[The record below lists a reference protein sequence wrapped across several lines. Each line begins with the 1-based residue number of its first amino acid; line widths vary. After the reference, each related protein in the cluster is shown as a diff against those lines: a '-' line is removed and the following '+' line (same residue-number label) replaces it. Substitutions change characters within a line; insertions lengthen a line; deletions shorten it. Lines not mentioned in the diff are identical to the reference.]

1 MKSKFKE
8 TYMDIAKRF
17 AQLSHARRLQVGC
30 VIVKDDIV
38 HPGYNGMPAGFD
50 NNCED
55 KVWMDRGAGGWL
67 GPDEI
72 EECWPFEE
80 RSDEDNAVIGR
91 YKLVTKPEVLHA
103 ESNAVA
109 KMLKAG
115 MSTLSAD
122 VFVTHAPCID
132 CAKILA
138 QAGVRSVTFGR
149 QYRDSSGINFL
160 KKTGVIVEQYVL

>member
-115 MSTLSAD
+115 MSTLAAD